1 MSLAKLKVKVFY
13 LLGEVYCCEDLTTD
27 HAAFIKQLMDRMRDI
42 QAVRELSSILL
53 SLKDNLRKNFGVD
66 ECFFPQSYRQ
76 FVQQADEYLSACE
89 AHVVQTRSQ
98 QVSYVVQTRSQQVSY
113 VVQTRSQQVSY
124 VVQTRSQ
131 QVSYAETEQNI
142 SVTILEGI
150 REAILKQLN
159 EGGFEL
165 GCGGSR
171 YALKQGA
178 SFVQVPKRVADIM
191 SIIEG
196 NSGTPDE
203 KLNEIKAIK
212 VAALSYRSSFLL
224 FFGRTQ
230 SSTNQFIA
238 NLNCG

>member
-1 MSLAKLKVKVFY
+1 M
-13 LLGEVYCCEDLTTD
+13 
-27 HAAFIKQLMDRMRDI
+27 
-42 QAVRELSSILL
+42 
-53 SLKDNLRKNFGVD
+53 
-66 ECFFPQSYRQ
+66 FFPQSYRQ

-89 AHVVQTRSQ
+89 AH
-98 QVSYVVQTRSQQVSY
+98 
-113 VVQTRSQQVSY
+113 

-178 SFVQVPKRVADIM
+178 SFVQVPKRVADIVR
-191 SIIEG
+191 IIEG

>member
-1 MSLAKLKVKVFY
+1 MSLARLKVKVFR

-98 QVSYVVQTRSQQVSY
+98 QVSY
-113 VVQTRSQQVSY
+113 
-124 VVQTRSQ
+124 
-131 QVSYAETEQNI
+131 AETEQNI

-178 SFVQVPKRVADIM
+178 SFVQVPKRVADIVR
-191 SIIEG
+191 IIEG

-230 SSTNQFIA
+230 SSTNQFIT
-238 NLNCG
+238 NLNCD

>member
-1 MSLAKLKVKVFY
+1 MKVKVFY

-27 HAAFIKQLMDRMRDI
+27 HAASIKQLMDRMRDI
-42 QAVRELSSILL
+42 QAVRELPSILL

-66 ECFFPQSYRQ
+66 ECFFPQPYRQ
-76 FVQQADEYLSACE
+76 FVQQADECLSTCE

-98 QVSYVVQTRSQQVSY
+98 QVSYAETEQNISVTI
-113 VVQTRSQQVSY
+113 
-124 VVQTRSQ
+124 
-131 QVSYAETEQNI
+131 AETEQNI

-191 SIIEG
+191 RIIEG
-196 NSGTPDE
+196 NSGTLDE

-212 VAALSYRSSFLL
+212 VAALSCRSSFLL

-230 SSTNQFIA
+230 SSTNRFIA

>member
-98 QVSYVVQTRSQQVSY
+98 QVSY
-113 VVQTRSQQVSY
+113 
-124 VVQTRSQ
+124 
-131 QVSYAETEQNI
+131 AETEQNI

-178 SFVQVPKRVADIM
+178 SFVQVPKRVADIVR
-191 SIIEG
+191 IIEG